1 MLNIGYYLLVSL
13 HFSGMVACFSIEES
27 RYPHCHRDDVA
38 GERKTRV
45 SKIKGPCRT
54 VRGMYV
60 APGDVRVSPLSP
72 FLVQIVKRTKVAQ

>member
-1 MLNIGYYLLVSL
+1 MLNIGSMIYRSACILVK
-13 HFSGMVACFSIEES
+13 MVACFSIEES
-27 RYPHCHRDDVA
+27 RYTHCRRGDVA
-38 GERKTRV
+38 GKRKTRV
-45 SKIKGPCRT
+45 PTGLCRA